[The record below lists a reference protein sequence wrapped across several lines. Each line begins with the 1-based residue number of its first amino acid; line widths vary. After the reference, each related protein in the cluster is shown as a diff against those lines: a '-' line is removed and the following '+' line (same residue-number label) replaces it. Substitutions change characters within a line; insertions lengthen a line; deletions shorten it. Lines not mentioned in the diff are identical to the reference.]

1 LTDTQSKIR
10 IQIVCDAGPSV
21 GLGHLSRMIFLG
33 NKLNKKQLF
42 DCSLAVLSSTD
53 VVRHQLNQIHHQF
66 YRGSL
71 SEAVENVMQQDR
83 FDVLI
88 FDLSLERLNEV
99 NPSLFENVR
108 KQNIH
113 QIGIDNL
120 LRFSEFTDFTL
131 VPAFRINSQF
141 NQYINP
147 KVKWGWNSYLLP
159 LPEQVYPTHNNK
171 LLVLTGSSDIAGLGQ
186 VLPTLMNTIL
196 ADEIEINW
204 VQGPMAKAP
213 VVPDNPKHQWKIHVS
228 PNGLES
234 LMRECGYGISV
245 YGVSLFE
252 LLSFQVPSVTLS
264 PYCGK
269 DDEDMQALEDAGI
282 ALYGSSAEHAVQRL
296 NQLIS
301 APELF
306 KSLQHSCAGL
316 MKHTG
321 VEMIAEFVLKNSLI
335 QNRT

>member
-1 LTDTQSKIR
+1 MTYTQSKIR

-33 NKLNKKQLF
+33 NELNKKELF
-42 DCSLAVLSSTD
+42 DCSLAVLSSTEI
-53 VVRHQLNQIHHQF
+53 VWQQINQVHHQF
-66 YRGSL
+66 YHGSL
-71 SEAVENVMQQDR
+71 SEVVENIIQQEH

-88 FDLSLERLNEV
+88 YDLSLERINEV
-99 NPSLFENVR
+99 FPSLFENAR
-108 KQNIH
+108 RQNIS

-131 VPAFRINSQF
+131 VPAFRINSHFVQF
-141 NQYINP
+141 INP

-159 LPEQVYPTHNNK
+159 LPEQVQPTHNNK

-186 VLPTLMNTIL
+186 ILPTLIDTIL

-213 VVPDNPKHQWKIHVS
+213 VVPVNPKHQWKINVS

-234 LMRECGYGISV
+234 LMRECSYGISV
-245 YGVSLFE
+245 YGVGLFE

-264 PYCGK
+264 PYGGK
-269 DDEDMQALEDAGI
+269 DNEDMQALEDAGI
-282 ALYGSSAEHAVQRL
+282 AFYGYSAENAVQKL

-301 APELF
+301 APDLF
-306 KSLQHSCAGL
+306 KSLQYSCAGL

-321 VEMIAEFVLKNSLI
+321 VEMIAEFVLKNTVI

>member
-1 LTDTQSKIR
+1 MTDTPSKIR
-10 IQIVCDAGPSV
+10 IQIVCDAGPTI

-33 NKLNKKQLF
+33 TELNKKPLF
-42 DCSLAVLSSTD
+42 DCSLAVLISTD
-53 VVRHQLNQIHHQF
+53 IVWQQLNQIHHKF
-66 YRGSL
+66 YHGSL
-71 SEAVENVMQQDR
+71 CEALENIIQQDH
-83 FDVLI
+83 FDELI
-88 FDLSLERLNEV
+88 YDLSLGRLNEI
-99 NPSLFENVR
+99 NPSLFEIAR
-108 KQNIH
+108 KQNIF

-147 KVKWGWNSYLLP
+147 KVKCGWNSYLLP
-159 LPEQVYPTHNNK
+159 LPEQVQPTHNNK

-186 VLPTLMNTIL
+186 VLPTLMNTLL
-196 ADEIEINW
+196 ADKIEINW
-204 VQGPMAKAP
+204 VQGPMAKSP
-213 VVPDNPKHQWKIHVS
+213 VMPINPKHQWKIHVS

-234 LMRECGYGISV
+234 LMRECSYGISV

-252 LLSFQVPSVTLS
+252 LLSFQVPTVTLS
-264 PYCGK
+264 PYGGK

-282 ALYGSSAEHAVQRL
+282 ALYGSSPEHAVQRL
-296 NQLIS
+296 NQLIF
-301 APELF
+301 APDLF
-306 KSLQHSCAGL
+306 KALQHSCAGL

-321 VEMIAEFVLKNSLI
+321 VEMISEFVLKNTVI